1 MPSLEDILTPA
12 KWLEKLRA
20 AGQAILKP
28 FIDNIGGMFKEDG
41 ILSGD
46 MLGNIMQAFIISE
59 AFGVDD
65 TAKDAIRQNT
75 EAFKKALPEF
85 VQAKIAAGTME
96 ATALADAND
105 LIEFGFLTKR
115 NPDGTVKSQTQIKDA
130 QGRGTGKRDL
140 YNRLNY
146 GSETIYQTD
155 NEGRIVKQINEQGE
169 QVPVILQEGVEG
181 QYQLENRQRREQERL
196 DRGAYAAGQAD
207 IYSKDVGTG

>member
-1 MPSLEDILTPA
+1 MPSLEDILNPA
-12 KWLEKLRA
+12 KWLEKLTE

-28 FIDNIGGMFKEDG
+28 FIDNLGGMFKEDG

-59 AFGVDD
+59 AFGKDD

-155 NEGRIVKQINEQGE
+155 EQGNIVEQINEQGK
-169 QVPVILQEGVEG
+169 QSPYYITGG
-181 QYQLENRQRREQERL
+181 CRGSISTRE
-196 DRGAYAAGQAD
+196 
-207 IYSKDVGTG
+207 